1 MIPVHKA
8 CTIITCNNCLL
19 SCSKKK
25 KDDKKDDTE
34 EDILDPRQCEIN
46 YVKQFQSFQDHKLRL
61 SKEDTRKLGKARN
74 KGKMHEAM
82 LDRREKMK
90 ADRYCK

>member
-1 MIPVHKA
+1 MLCEVQL
-8 CTIITCNNCLL
+8 IILRSFFCR
-19 SCSKKK
+19 KKK
-25 KDDKKDDTE
+25 KEDTNE

-46 YVKQFQSFQDHKLRL
+46 YAKKFQSFQDHKLRL
-61 SKEDTRKLGKARN
+61 SSEDVGRLEKARN
-74 KGKMHEAM
+74 KGKLHEAM